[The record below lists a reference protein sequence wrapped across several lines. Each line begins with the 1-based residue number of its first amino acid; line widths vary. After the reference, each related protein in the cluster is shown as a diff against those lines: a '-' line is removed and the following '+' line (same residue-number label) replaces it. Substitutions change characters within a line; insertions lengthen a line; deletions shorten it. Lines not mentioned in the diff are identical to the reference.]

1 LRTLRGRN
9 SRPHKKKSS
18 VPRASDFSMSR
29 ENPAISCS
37 SSPSVATGEPRKS
50 PLQVLHEELL
60 PLPST
65 DGALQLRNRWFAP
78 ARVKGLSAVADERCR
93 TDKLDGVIKRRL
105 SRETTMVGRGA
116 SLDGCLFFGGT
127 DGSNPVPSSGES
139 TSRAILPSHDEKPAV
154 RAGVR
159 ARQVQRGQQRRVSR
173 GAWRRPAGI
182 SLSGQIAVPRRR
194 CGGGLINLDR
204 AQAKPSTD
212 RCSCQASGRRECAS
226 SLSTVKSRG

>member
-1 LRTLRGRN
+1 MSRRSVLRT
-9 SRPHKKKSS
+9 RPQRERDRKFADSARS
-18 VPRASDFSMSR
+18 QFEATQEEVQPASARDFSMSR

-93 TDKLDGVIKRRL
+93 TDKLDRAIKRRS

-116 SLDGCLFFGGT
+116 TLDGRLFLGGT
-127 DGSNPVPSSGES
+127 DRRYGAGGETS
-139 TSRAILPSHDEKPAV
+139 YQGVKGKSAGAETRRPTIVALKDRFSTGRRKGEGAPKPDRTSR
-154 RAGVR
+154 R
-159 ARQVQRGQQRRVSR
+159 ARGRQDRFAPDGWPCGQS
-173 GAWRRPAGI
+173 
-182 SLSGQIAVPRRR
+182 
-194 CGGGLINLDR
+194 
-204 AQAKPSTD
+204 
-212 RCSCQASGRRECAS
+212 
-226 SLSTVKSRG
+226 